1 MSNLMIALLT
11 VFAFAAGLGLGLV
24 LVMRPRPSQ
33 PVSTQHLNQHLS
45 GLQRRREQEGS
56 TVYFGRDDK
65 DDDHPHDIERQGSL
79 FPPRDAEHRYDGM
92 KDGEAPHVPVGARGL
107 DFGSTPR

>member
-24 LVMRPRPSQ
+24 LVMRQKTPSY
-33 PVSTQHLNQHLS
+33 
-45 GLQRRREQEGS
+45 EQKLAARQDRGSRVES
-56 TVYFGRDDK
+56 TVHFGRDDK

-92 KDGEAPHVPVGARGL
+92 TDGDAPHVPVGARGL

>member
-24 LVMRPRPSQ
+24 LVMRQKTPSYEQ
-33 PVSTQHLNQHLS
+33 KLAARQDRGPVN
-45 GLQRRREQEGS
+45 S

-65 DDDHPHDIERQGSL
+65 DDDHPHDIERQGSR
-79 FPPRDAEHRYDGM
+79 FAPRDAEHRYDGM
-92 KDGEAPHVPVGARGL
+92 TDGEAPHVPVGARGL